1 LNLKLAINQSK
12 TEKVTRITLMVVLV
26 VFAGWI
32 TYISLQISKNY
43 GGTDLRARVVGARA
57 MAMGKSPYF
66 YKWNP
71 ADGERLLDPN
81 DQPQRIVNGNIA
93 TPAVLLLMQPFN
105 GLPYPS
111 TRLVWTLLELLAVA
125 FTFILLTRA
134 EPNAARRLW
143 MVIPALLLIVAS
155 PFFFLHT
162 DRGQLY
168 LFYPAVIAGAFYLF
182 SKKGKGVF
190 FSGML
195 IGLLVFFRPFTVFVA
210 AGFLLKKEG
219 KWLAGFGGGLVA
231 GLLIFMLPMPE
242 TWTDYF
248 SAMKIYSLE
257 TEAPQLLKEFTQ
269 FSAPTEIEGA
279 TNLSR
284 WGQYNVTALRNVYEM
299 ASLKH
304 LELST
309 TLATGAAV
317 LFFSILSVLFYKRGQ
332 KKPAEIFVFG
342 VILMI
347 CCEYFI
353 KAPRGPYN
361 ILQWMI
367 PAVFISQYFTK
378 YQPLVGFLLFG
389 LMGSI
394 FYTVIPFFT
403 GRQYLAELIIVL
415 VSIWFVLKPERKD
428 F

>member
-1 LNLKLAINQSK
+1 MNLPINHSK
-12 TEKVTRITLMVVLV
+12 AEKVTRITLLVVLV
-26 VFAGWI
+26 FFAGWI

-43 GGTDLRARVVGARA
+43 GGTDLRARVVGSRA
-57 MAMGKSPYF
+57 LAMGKSPYF

-111 TRLVWTLLELLAVA
+111 IRLVWTLLELLAVA
-125 FTFILLTRA
+125 FTLILLARA
-134 EPNAARRLW
+134 EPNPACRLW
-143 MVIPALLLIVAS
+143 MVTPSLLLFVAS

-168 LFYPAVIAGAFYLF
+168 LFYPAVIAGAIYLF
-182 SKKGKGVF
+182 SKKGKCVF

-210 AGFLLKKEG
+210 TGFLLKKEG
-219 KWLAGFGGGLVA
+219 KWLAGFVGGLGA

-242 TWTDYF
+242 TWAEYF

-257 TEAPQLLKEFTQ
+257 TQAPQLLKEFSQ
-269 FSAPTEIEGA
+269 FPAPTEIEGA

-284 WGQYNVTALRNVYEM
+284 WGQYNVTAMRNVYEM
-299 ASLKH
+299 AALKQI
-304 LELST
+304 ELSPP
-309 TLATGAAV
+309 LATGAAL
-317 LFFSILSVLFYKRGQ
+317 LFFSILSVLFFKRGK

-342 VILMI
+342 LILMI

-353 KAPRGPYN
+353 RTPRGPYN

-378 YQPLVGFLLFG
+378 HQPLVGFLLFG
-389 LMGSI
+389 LLGSI
-394 FYTVIPFFT
+394 FYAAIPLFT
-403 GRQYLAELIIVL
+403 GRQYMAELLLVL
-415 VSIWFVLKPERKD
+415 VSIWFALKPERNSE
-428 F
+428 

>member
-1 LNLKLAINQSK
+1 
-12 TEKVTRITLMVVLV
+12 MVVLV

-257 TEAPQLLKEFTQ
+257 TEAPQLLKAFTQ
-269 FSAPTEIEGA
+269 FPVPTEIEGA

-304 LELST
+304 IELST

-389 LMGSI
+389 LLGSI